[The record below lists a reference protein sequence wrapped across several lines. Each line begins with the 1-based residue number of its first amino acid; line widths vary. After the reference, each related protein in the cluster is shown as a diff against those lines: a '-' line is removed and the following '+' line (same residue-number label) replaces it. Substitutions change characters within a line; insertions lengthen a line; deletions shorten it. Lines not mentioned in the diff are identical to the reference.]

1 MSHLFIHISSE
12 NRVSVYIVHACYTCM
27 YILLAKYKIEWV
39 QFLWESFLLLF
50 SSLTLITHLPF
61 SPHLPAAQAADL
73 LHLLKVK
80 SDQPLTPC
88 WDIWTFCCCTSHLPK
103 LAWITVSHEQLNCA
117 CGRQHNC
124 TVGGKGGRCCQ
135 VGLEGFLRRAH
146 AGMRADAIQ
155 AKGTKKKEVWKISD
169 KYTIENEKNVIQKK

>member
-1 MSHLFIHISSE
+1 MFMSHLFIHISTEISI
-12 NRVSVYIVHACYTCM
+12 SVYTVHACYTP
-27 YILLAKYKIEWV
+27 YILLAKYKITWCN
-39 QFLWESFLLLF
+39 FSKILLLLLLLF

-88 WDIWTFCCCTSHLPK
+88 WDIWTFCCCTYHLPK

-117 CGRQHNC
+117 CGRQC
-124 TVGGKGGRCCQ
+124 TLGGKRQTKMTPCGGRQ
-135 VGLEGFLRRAH
+135 VLPGWTGRVFEEAH
-146 AGMRADAIQ
+146 AGMRAVAEGYSG
-155 AKGTKKKEVWKISD
+155 KRNRKKR
-169 KYTIENEKNVIQKK
+169 KYDI